1 MQTPSIIPNDH
12 TRVSVPMKYEALPTN
27 ITIGET
33 DRNDIQDATEYEES
47 ALSISE
53 VEKEMIMK
61 ALERHK
67 GKRKLAATDLGI
79 SERTLY
85 RKIKEY
91 SLED

>member
-1 MQTPSIIPNDH
+1 
-12 TRVSVPMKYEALPTN
+12 MKYEALPKK
-27 ITIGET
+27 ITIDET
-33 DRNDIQDATEYEES
+33 DRNDIQEATEYEES

-53 VEKEMIMK
+53 VEKEMIAK

-67 GKRKLAATDLGI
+67 GKRKLAANDLGI

-91 SLED
+91 RLES